1 MSSDQKYIQ
10 KSTQEYITAGPV
22 SGGFRSRDTDA
33 QSLECDPQS
42 RRRQWRRCIPHPA
55 LPGTD
60 SADSGSLPQLKLDEC
75 RKGTKRKLRRIGS
88 FIHHAHTNDKNAE
101 TELQQHDMQ
110 VRIIHTVPSPSEQ
123 EENVGGIRREIGT
136 RPKERPS

>member
-1 MSSDQKYIQ
+1 LSYQVQTEDGQLWRRHTEQFKKTLPQ
-10 KSTQEYITAGPV
+10 

-60 SADSGSLPQLKLDEC
+60 SADSGSLPVSSTLFWQLK
-75 RKGTKRKLRRIGS
+75 
-88 FIHHAHTNDKNAE
+88 
-101 TELQQHDMQ
+101 
-110 VRIIHTVPSPSEQ
+110 PSLLHYP
-123 EENVGGIRREIGT
+123 
-136 RPKERPS
+136 